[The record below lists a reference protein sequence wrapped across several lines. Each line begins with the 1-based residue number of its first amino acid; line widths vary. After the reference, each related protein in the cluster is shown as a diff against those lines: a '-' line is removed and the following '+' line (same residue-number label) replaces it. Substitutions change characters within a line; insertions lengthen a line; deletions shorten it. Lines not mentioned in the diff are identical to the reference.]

1 MGSQEQ
7 VGKKLKKARKEKGL
21 RQSDVAKKVGITS
34 NYYSMIERGT
44 IESPGSVVMTK
55 VAKVLGLEA
64 SDVLPI

>member
-34 NYYSMIERGT
+34 NYYSMIERGI